1 MKQAISLKEALQ
13 IIETKDV
20 NGFPVAFDIGFR
32 TLNKNSK
39 SGGALRTLQQASVLT
54 SLPKRELTN
63 QQKLDN
69 LLIASKPRKKPS
81 HFLNRTRNLKKANG
95 EIAKVHI
102 RLITDINHQ
111 NVEY

>member
-20 NGFPVAFDIGFR
+20 NGFPIPFDISFR

-39 SGGALRTLQQASVLT
+39 SGGALRTLQQATILT
-54 SLPKRELTN
+54 SLPKQQLTD
-63 QQKLDN
+63 QQKAAN
-69 LLIASKPRKKPS
+69 LLIANKSRRKPF

-102 RLITDINHQ
+102 RLITSINHQ